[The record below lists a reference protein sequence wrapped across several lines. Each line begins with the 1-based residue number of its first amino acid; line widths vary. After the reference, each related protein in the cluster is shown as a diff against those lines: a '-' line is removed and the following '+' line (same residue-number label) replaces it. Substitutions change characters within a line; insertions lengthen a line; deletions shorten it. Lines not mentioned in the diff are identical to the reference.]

1 MEKIKRT
8 LVSIGVFVAAQI
20 LVTVVFLIAGVAQ
33 GMDMQTAVNSTLGP
47 ALLVSDFLVIVILLA
62 IKYCGF
68 KEMFQKVPAD
78 VLLISIVFAMC
89 GMFAVDL
96 LSTTVDIPNKLEE
109 QFQAMAGTI
118 TGFLG
123 ICIVGPIMEEIIM
136 RRVIL
141 KEMEAATK
149 SMWWG
154 IIISSALFAIIHIN
168 PIQVVFAMPAGIFL
182 GWLYCKTG
190 SLLVPICIHILNN
203 TISFITIS
211 IGSDSEINLNSTL
224 GVVLFMLFITLSAI
238 SGIWIVRYYNK
249 LKKEQELAEATA
261 SEPVQATG
269 KGAFEG
275 NNYDK

>member
-8 LVSIGVFVAAQI
+8 LVSIGIFVAAQI
-20 LVTVVFLIAGVAQ
+20 LVSVIFIIAAMAQ

-47 ALLVSDFLVIVILLA
+47 VLLVSDFLVIVILLA
-62 IKYCGF
+62 IKYCSF
-68 KEMFQKVPAD
+68 KELFQKVPAD
-78 VLLISIVFAMC
+78 VLLISIVFALC
-89 GMFAVDL
+89 GMFAVEL
-96 LSTTVDIPNKLEE
+96 LSSTVDIPNKLEE
-109 QFQAMAGTI
+109 QFKMLAGTVS
-118 TGFLG
+118 GFFG

-136 RRVIL
+136 RRVVL
-141 KEMEAATK
+141 KEMEKLTK

-203 TISFITIS
+203 TISFITMN
-211 IGSDSEINLNSTL
+211 IGSDNEITLNSTL
-224 GVVLFMLFITLSAI
+224 GVILFLVLILVSAI
-238 SGIWIVRYYNK
+238 SGIWIVRYYAK
-249 LKKEQELAEATA
+249 LKKQQELEEAA
-261 SEPVQATG
+261 AAEPVQATS

>member
-8 LVSIGVFVAAQI
+8 LVSIGVFIAAQI
-20 LVTVVFLIAGVAQ
+20 LVSVIFIIAAIAQ
-33 GMDMQTAVNSTLGP
+33 GMDIQTAVNSTLGMV
-47 ALLVSDFLVIVILLA
+47 LLVSDFLVIVILLTM
-62 IKYCGF
+62 KYCSF
-68 KEMFQKVPAD
+68 KELFKKVPID
-78 VLLISIVFAMC
+78 VLLISIVFALC
-89 GMFAVDL
+89 GMFAVEL
-96 LSTTVDIPNKLEE
+96 ISSLFDIPNKLEE

-118 TGFLG
+118 SGFLG
-123 ICIVGPIMEEIIM
+123 ICIVGPIMEEIMM

-141 KEMEAATK
+141 KEMQKLTK

-203 TISFITIS
+203 TISFIAMS
-211 IGSDSEINLNSTL
+211 IGTDSETTLNSTP
-224 GVVLFMLFITLSAI
+224 GVIMFMIFVIVSVL

-249 LKKEQELAEATA
+249 IKKEQSLETAT
-261 SEPVQATG
+261 EPVESTA
-269 KGAFEG
+269 KGAFQG
-275 NNYDK
+275 NNYEK